1 MKKSWKIIL
10 IAVII
15 LIFPSI
21 TLAAELLEKVDFY
34 IDPSYDSE
42 NREKI
47 TAVLQRITD
56 QLYFYLDEDWWEG
69 LSIEKQKEVN
79 QLISEL
85 SQEFENT
92 IYPILTLNYGSEWK
106 PGIDE
111 DNRIT
116 ILIHPM
122 KKEAGGYFNPGDEYP
137 WAQVAKSNQREM
149 IYLNSKQITS
159 PLNKSFLAHEFT
171 HLITFNQKEKKYGV
185 SEEVWLNE
193 ARAEYS
199 PTLVGYDEIYQNS
212 YLQRRVK
219 AFLEKPQDSLTE
231 WQGNDSDYGVAN
243 LFIQYLVDHYGKEI
257 LIDSL
262 KSNKTGILSLNYAL
276 EKNGFSEDFSQ
287 IFTNWLIAVFINDC
301 QVGSKYCYLNENLK
315 NLRVTPFI
323 YFLPTT
329 GESTLNVGYLTKDWT
344 GNWQKIIG
352 GRGSLK
358 LEFSAGSGARF
369 KVPYVLET
377 TEGKSVGFLEL
388 NQSQKG
394 TVYLKDEKIISLT
407 LIPSTQNKIS
417 NFSENEP
424 SYQFSWSA
432 VTEKSTKKEEALIVI
447 RLLDTEFPDYK
458 DVILPKKEDKR
469 NIITVNRKLL
479 LESMRRMII
488 IGGDQYQG
496 VKITIGTDYLEM
508 VSVNPDL
515 GDVEEKIE
523 IKYDGEPIEI
533 GFNPKY
539 FIDALQTMD
548 SDIIFLDIKD
558 QTSPCLITGEQDQGF
573 LGLIMPMRV

>member
-1 MKKSWKIIL
+1 MKKFWKIFL
-10 IAVII
+10 IITI
-15 LIFPSI
+15 FLISPSF

-34 IDPSYDSE
+34 VDSTYDLE
-42 NREKI
+42 GREKI
-47 TAVLQRITD
+47 TAILERITD
-56 QLYFYLDEDWWEG
+56 QLYFYFDEKWWEG
-69 LSIEKQKEVN
+69 LPIEEQKEVN
-79 QLISEL
+79 KAISEL

-106 PGIDE
+106 PGIDK
-111 DNRIT
+111 DPRIT

-122 KKEAGGYFNPGDEYP
+122 IDVASGYFNPGDEYP
-137 WAQVAKSNQREM
+137 RAQVAKSNQREI

-231 WQGNDSDYGVAN
+231 WQGKESDYGVAN
-243 LFIQYLVDHYGKEI
+243 LFIHYLVDHYGKEV

-262 KSNKTGILSLNYAL
+262 KSNRTGIHSLNYAL
-276 EKNGFSEDFSQ
+276 EKNGFLEDFSQ
-287 IFTNWLIAVFINDC
+287 IFTNWLITVFINDC

-329 GESTLNVGYLTKDWT
+329 GESTLNVGYLTKDWA

-352 GRGSLK
+352 GRESLK
-358 LEFSAGSGARF
+358 LEFSAGSGGRF
-369 KVPYVLET
+369 RVPYVLET

-407 LIPSTQNKIS
+407 LIPSTQNKVS

-432 VTEKSTKKEEALIVI
+432 VTEKSSEEEEALIAELQATIARLKTEIAQLQAQIAAILGQEIYCGEFKNNLYYGLRNNQEVKCLQEFLKSQGPEIYPEGLVTGNFLSLTKNAVI
-447 RLLDTEFPDYK
+447 RFQEKYK
-458 DVILPKKEDKR
+458 EEILTP
-469 NIITVNRKLL
+469 
-479 LESMRRMII
+479 
-488 IGGDQYQG
+488 
-496 VKITIGTDYLEM
+496 
-508 VSVNPDL
+508 
-515 GDVEEKIE
+515 
-523 IKYDGEPIEI
+523 
-533 GFNPKY
+533 
-539 FIDALQTMD
+539 
-548 SDIIFLDIKD
+548 
-558 QTSPCLITGEQDQGF
+558 
-573 LGLIMPMRV
+573 LGLEKGTGFVGLMTRQKINSLLNF